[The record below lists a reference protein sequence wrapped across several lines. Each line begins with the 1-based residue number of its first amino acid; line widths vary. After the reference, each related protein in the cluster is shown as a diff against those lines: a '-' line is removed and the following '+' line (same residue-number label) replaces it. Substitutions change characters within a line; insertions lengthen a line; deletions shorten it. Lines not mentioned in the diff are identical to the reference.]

1 MESRLFVTLQTGFFI
16 PMTNQLYI
24 SQGLELT
31 EQTSTLP
38 IRPES
43 VHTVMEPN
51 LMP

>member
-24 SQGLELT
+24 SQGLEPT
-31 EQTSTLP
+31 EQTVTLRA
-38 IRPES
+38 RPEL
-43 VHTVMEPN
+43 VHTVMVQS